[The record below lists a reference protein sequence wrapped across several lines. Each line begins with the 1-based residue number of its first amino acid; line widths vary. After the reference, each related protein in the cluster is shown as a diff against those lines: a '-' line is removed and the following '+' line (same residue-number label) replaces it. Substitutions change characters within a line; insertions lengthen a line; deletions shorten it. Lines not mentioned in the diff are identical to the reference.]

1 MHHLHTCNS
10 ELILE
15 ELCLAIDAID
25 KELRFNST
33 PELIEKRE
41 DLYDLREDVET
52 TMAPRHRESSNMVE
66 YNDRN
71 YQIWRALNGRKLEV
85 TPI

>member
-1 MHHLHTCNS
+1 MYNFHTCNS
-10 ELILE
+10 ELILK
-15 ELCLAIDAID
+15 ELCLAIDTID

-52 TMAPRHRESSNMVE
+52 TMAPRYREPSNMVE

-71 YQIWRALNGRKLEV
+71 YQIWRALNRRKLEV